1 MMDWPVVYRRKVR
14 YSDSDAQG
22 IVFNANYLV
31 YFDDAIADYFEAMGL
46 PGHELHEKGYEV
58 LVAHA
63 EVDFVAPGR
72 IGDELSVGVGVDR
85 IGTTSVRFLLEV
97 RNEATGSTVVRGH
110 EIYVIVDATTFEK
123 QPVPQFLAEAV
134 TRLQGPVQDR
144 ASSESR
150 AIPAEK
156 HREGTADSSSSR

>member
-1 MMDWPVVYRRKVR
+1 MIDWPVVYRRKVR

-46 PGHELHEKGYEV
+46 PGHELHQKGYEV

-63 EVDFVAPGR
+63 EIDFVTPGR
-72 IGDELSVGVGVDR
+72 IGDQLSIGVGVDR
-85 IGTTSVRFLLEV
+85 IGTTSVRFVLEV
-97 RNEATGSTVVRGH
+97 RNEATGAAVVRGH

-123 QPVPQFLAEAV
+123 RPVPPFFAEAV
-134 TRLQGPVQDR
+134 TRLQGALQDR
-144 ASSESR
+144 GSSEN
-150 AIPAEK
+150 PATPAARR
-156 HREGTADSSSSR
+156 REGTAGSSSSR